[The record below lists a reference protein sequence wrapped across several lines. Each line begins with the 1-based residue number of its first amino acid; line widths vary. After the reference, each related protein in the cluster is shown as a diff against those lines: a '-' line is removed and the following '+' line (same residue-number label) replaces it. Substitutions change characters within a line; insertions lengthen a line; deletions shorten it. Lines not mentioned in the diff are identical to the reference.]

1 MKITSRQ
8 VKDFLAQPPAAIR
21 AVLLHGS
28 DQGMISERAKKL
40 AQHYSDNIDD
50 VFSVSRI
57 SSDMLNGETGLIA
70 DAAAAIPAFGG
81 TRLVLVKGRG
91 TELLENC
98 KFALNGNLDGSMIIV
113 EASGTTTKHAIVKLF
128 ETHKAA
134 ASIGCYAD
142 NVDDIRS
149 LAKSIF
155 SADNITISRDGLD
168 LVVARLGND
177 RATSR
182 GELEKLALLAGPGGG
197 LTADDVAAALGDSA
211 LLAIDDI
218 ADAIAAGHASRLRE
232 ALKKAWADEAN
243 AVTILRGCQSYFRHL
258 GLAGH
263 AMKQGQTAQN
273 ALRALRPPVHF
284 KLQGR
289 LQAQLRRWKPDQAIA
304 VVGRLQDIELKVKST
319 GIDEAILTG
328 QSLLGICLRAPR

>member
-1 MKITSRQ
+1 MSS
-8 VKDFLAQPPAAIR
+8 P
-21 AVLLHGS
+21 VLE
-28 DQGMISERAKKL
+28 M
-40 AQHYSDNIDD
+40 
-50 VFSVSRI
+50 
-57 SSDMLNGETGLIA
+57 
-70 DAAAAIPAFGG
+70 
-81 TRLVLVKGRG
+81 
-91 TELLENC
+91 TELHHE
-98 KFALNGNLDGSMIIV
+98 ANL
-113 EASGTTTKHAIVKLF
+113 K
-128 ETHKAA
+128 
-134 ASIGCYAD
+134 IG
-142 NVDDIRS
+142 
-149 LAKSIF
+149 
-155 SADNITISRDGLD
+155 
-168 LVVARLGND
+168 LVGR
-177 RATSR
+177 
-182 GELEKLALLAGPGGG
+182 PGGG

-218 ADAIAAGHASRLRE
+218 ADAIAAGQASQLRE

-273 ALRALRPPVHF
+273 ALRALRPSVHF

-328 QSLLGICLRAPR
+328 QSLRDLSSRAALIKTQFFH